1 MKTQDNTQSLEIKDV
16 NRNIMDCWQLVK
28 LAHQK
33 KKQERENRR
42 ALKNKS

>member
-1 MKTQDNTQSLEIKDV
+1 MKTQSNTQSSEIKDV

-28 LAHQK
+28 ISHQK
-33 KKQERENRR
+33 KKKERENRR